1 MWVVRDFSL
10 DLVDKN
16 KNPISEDQYLEQAL
30 ADVPG
35 KSE

>member
-10 DLVDKN
+10 ALEDKDS
-16 KNPISEDQYLEQAL
+16 NPISEDQYLEQAL